1 MEKKIIFIAALAFIS
16 TEVFSQG
23 TLPAR
28 KAPIFNCGDM
38 EYDEGTDV
46 VYYKNVP
53 FTGKCKSWYEDNS
66 LEREVDFVD
75 GKEHGASKTYYR
87 LEKDTS
93 TVKTEKVDDGRRRM
107 PGDKKEKVTEP
118 EEVKGKLQSLTT
130 FSMGVPE
137 GTWEYYYPNG
147 NMAWKNT
154 YIAGVKNGRW
164 TWYFENGNPKKVET
178 YTDNMKNG
186 PYITYYEG
194 KDSTFRKSEINYKM
208 GKLDGSY
215 KLFYDNGQVKSE
227 EKYKE
232 DKVDGESLMYYENA
246 QLAVQQKFKN
256 GIPDGDWKEWYDNG
270 QERKNEKFVNG
281 KKEGEHKAYHKE
293 GQVKSIAVFKQD
305 KLISMEE
312 YDEFGN
318 KLEKE
323 FKTAETKTEDTGKK
337 KKKEKKKKKKK
348 GEE

>member
-1 MEKKIIFIAALAFIS
+1 MHKRLVFIATLAFIS

-28 KAPIFNCGDM
+28 KATVYNCGDM
-38 EYDEGTDV
+38 EYDEGTDL

-53 FTGKCKSWYEDNS
+53 FTGKCKSWFEDNS

-87 LEKDTS
+87 YEKDTS
-93 TVKTEKVDDGRRRM
+93 AAKTTEPGEGRRKL
-107 PGDKKEKVTEP
+107 PGDKKEKITEL
-118 EEVKGKLQSLTT
+118 EEVKGKLQSVTL
-130 FSMGVPE
+130 FNMGVAD

-154 YIAGVKNGRW
+154 YALGVKNGRW

-178 YTDNMKNG
+178 YSNNMKNG
-186 PYITYYEG
+186 VNITYYEG

-208 GKLDGSY
+208 GRLDGPY
-215 KLFYDNGQVKSE
+215 KLFYENGQLKSE
-227 EKYKE
+227 EIYKE
-232 DKVDGESLMYYENA
+232 DKIEGESILYYENG
-246 QLAVQQKFKN
+246 QMAVQQKFKN
-256 GIPDGDWKEWYDNG
+256 GNPEGEWREWYDNG
-270 QERKNEKFVNG
+270 QERKFEKFENG
-281 KKEGEHKAYHKE
+281 KKEGEHKAYYKE
-293 GQVKSIAVFKQD
+293 GQVKSNAVFKQG
-305 KLISMEE
+305 KLISLEE
-312 YDEFGN
+312 FDEFGN
-318 KLEKE
+318 KLETE